1 MANLKISALTP
12 AAALVGDEVLPLVQ
26 SAGNVSATLNQVL
39 ALGGDLV
46 GPAAS
51 TDNALARFDGTTG
64 KLLQDSS
71 AATLADNGALTLAT
85 GAVTTSQPVLNLSQ
99 TWNDEAVEFTGL
111 KANFTD
117 TASAAASL
125 LVDLQVGSSSRMKVN
140 KAGTELTIGGNNSQF
155 LSGSGRATL
164 GNANQTASLCGLWTV
179 FHATGEMSSSNRA
192 FPLSFGSDVKLAGDG
207 AGTLAQR
214 DGTNAQA
221 FRLYNTYTDASN
233 YERLAIGWSTNV
245 VSIKPEN
252 AGTGS
257 ARVLHISGLP
267 TSNPGPGILWNNGG
281 TPAIGT

>member
-71 AATLADNGALTLAT
+71 VATLSDNGRLTIAT
-85 GAVTTSQPVLNLSQ
+85 GEVATSQPVLNFSQ
-99 TWNDEAVEFTGL
+99 TWNSGAVTFTGIT
-111 KANFTD
+111 ANTTD
-117 TASAAASL
+117 TASAYASKL
-125 LVDLQVGSSSRMKVN
+125 LDLQVGGVSKVYVTKNGVICCGSGLQLGLSADARDGQYNTIAAVTYQSIQVANSSAFGWTNDSWGG
-140 KAGTELTIGGNNSQF
+140 ATLDTELRRDAADTI
-155 LSGSGRATL
+155 
-164 GNANQTASLCGLWTV
+164 
-179 FHATGEMSSSNRA
+179 
-192 FPLSFGSDVKLAGDG
+192 
-207 AGTLAQR
+207 AQR
-214 DGTNAQA
+214 RGTNAQTA
-221 FRLYNTYTDASN
+221 RIYNTYTDASN
-233 YERLAIGWSTNV
+233 YERLAIGWSANV

>member
-1 MANLKISALTP
+1 MADAKISQLTP

-26 SAGNVSATLNQVL
+26 DAGNVSATLNQVL

-51 TDNALARFDGTTG
+51 TDNAIARFDGTTG
-64 KLLQDSS
+64 KLLQNS
-71 AATLADNGALTLAT
+71 AGATLSDTGGLTLAMGT
-85 GAVTTSQPVLNLSQ
+85 VTTNQPVLDLSQ
-99 TWNDEAVEFTGL
+99 TWNAGAVSFTGIKL
-111 KANFTD
+111 NVSY
-117 TASAAASL
+117 TAAGYPSYL
-125 LVDLQVGSSSRMKVN
+125 LDLQLSGDPRLRVDYGGNVQAAGYISSSSTLYGATFCLRPSN
-140 KAGTELTIGGNNSQF
+140 DAYRTQLESPSAGILELRS
-155 LSGSGRATL
+155 
-164 GNANQTASLCGLWTV
+164 
-179 FHATGEMSSSNRA
+179 
-192 FPLSFGSDVKLAGDG
+192 
-207 AGTLAQR
+207 
-214 DGTNAQA
+214 GTNAQA